1 MGTTPTEQR
10 DSDGGNGDPPDPQG
24 EPPDQEISEQ
34 DPPSPSP
41 LPPSQAAQPKKPEE
55 TTIKMAQTELLSIN
69 LDQNVPLLATSPS
82 GDIEIPIH
90 LGHARHSTYIRT
102 VKTFPCPLLRYC
114 HTLFWDDVTIFW
126 DENLL

>member
-1 MGTTPTEQR
+1 METTPTEQR
-10 DSDGGNGDPPDPQG
+10 DSDGGNGDPPDSQG
-24 EPPDQEISEQ
+24 EPPNQEILEQ

-41 LPPSQAAQPKKPEE
+41 LPPSQAQPKKHEE

-90 LGHARHSTYIRT
+90 LGHAR
-102 VKTFPCPLLRYC
+102 
-114 HTLFWDDVTIFW
+114 
-126 DENLL
+126 

>member
-24 EPPDQEISEQ
+24 DPPDQEISEQ
-34 DPPSPSP
+34 EPPSPSPSP

-55 TTIKMAQTELLSIN
+55 TTIKMAQAELLSIN

-90 LGHARHSTYIRT
+90 LGHARHSIY
-102 VKTFPCPLLRYC
+102 
-114 HTLFWDDVTIFW
+114 
-126 DENLL
+126 

>member
-10 DSDGGNGDPPDPQG
+10 DSDGGNGDPPDTQG

-41 LPPSQAAQPKKPEE
+41 LPPSQAQPKKPEE
-55 TTIKMAQTELLSIN
+55 TTIKMAQAELLSIN

-90 LGHARHSTYIRT
+90 LGHARHSIY
-102 VKTFPCPLLRYC
+102 
-114 HTLFWDDVTIFW
+114 
-126 DENLL
+126 

>member
-90 LGHARHSTYIRT
+90 LGHARHSLYIRT
-102 VKTFPCPLLRYC
+102 SQLIGRLFSRSQRSKKTIPPILSVF
-114 HTLFWDDVTIFW
+114 
-126 DENLL
+126 

>member
-24 EPPDQEISEQ
+24 DPPDQEISEQ

-41 LPPSQAAQPKKPEE
+41 SPLPPSQAQPKKPEE
-55 TTIKMAQTELLSIN
+55 TTIRMGQAELLSIN

-90 LGHARHSTYIRT
+90 LGHARHSIY
-102 VKTFPCPLLRYC
+102 
-114 HTLFWDDVTIFW
+114 
-126 DENLL
+126 